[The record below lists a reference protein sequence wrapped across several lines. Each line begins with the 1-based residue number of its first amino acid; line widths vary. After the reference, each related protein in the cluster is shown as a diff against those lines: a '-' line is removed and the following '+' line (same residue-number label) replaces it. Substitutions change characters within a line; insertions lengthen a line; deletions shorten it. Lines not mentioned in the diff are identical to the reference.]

1 MASKTKHISSAKE
14 DDFEEAIEG
23 TPENFGSIDD
33 WETEA
38 VLKMRKL
45 MKGQTKASGGD
56 KDGDPDDAEELV
68 NRKLALYKCTLKLMN
83 DSPKLAMELGN
94 KGGFA
99 AIMSYVLKKSIQY
112 AAEKEIEPYA
122 KAITQFLPGAKVA
135 AMQYGATKAG
145 GFADTAEKKKANMT
159 AYQASSRAAVELV

>member
-1 MASKTKHISSAKE
+1 MGSKAKNISPARE
-14 DDFEEAIEG
+14 DHFEEAIEG

-45 MKGQTKASGGD
+45 MKGQTKSSGGERD
-56 KDGDPDDAEELV
+56 DGQADDAEELV

-99 AIMSYVLKKSIQY
+99 AIMSYVLKKSIHY

-122 KAITQFLPGAKVA
+122 KAITQYLPGAKVA
-135 AMQYGATKAG
+135 ALQYAAKG
-145 GFADTAEKKKANMT
+145 GWF
-159 AYQASSRAAVELV
+159 R

>member
-1 MASKTKHISSAKE
+1 MASKTKHISPAKE
-14 DDFEEAIEG
+14 DNFEEAIEG

-45 MKGQTKASGGD
+45 MKGQSSDSGGEA
-56 KDGDPDDAEELV
+56 KQADDAEELV

-122 KAITQFLPGAKVA
+122 KAITQYLSGAKVA
-135 AMQYGATKAG
+135 ALQYGATKSG
-145 GFADTAEKKKANMT
+145 GFADTAAKKKANMV
-159 AYQASSRAAVELV
+159 AYQTAAAAAVNV

>member
-1 MASKTKHISSAKE
+1 MASKTKHISPAKE
-14 DDFEEAIEG
+14 DNFEEAIEG

-45 MKGQTKASGGD
+45 MKGQSSDSGGEA
-56 KDGDPDDAEELV
+56 KQADDAEELV

-99 AIMSYVLKKSIQY
+99 AIMSYVLKKSIHY

-122 KAITQFLPGAKVA
+122 KAITQYLPGAKVA
-135 AMQYGATKAG
+135 AMQFAAKEG
-145 GFADTAEKKKANMT
+145 GFADTPAKRKDNM
-159 AYQASSRAAVELV
+159 AKYQASSRAAVELV